1 MRVRVR
7 ARVRARGWAK
17 PTSSAVATWWSSSK
31 VILTPLH
38 IEARARRRV
47 CARRREH
54 ALRHD
59 QREKAAPRPA
69 GARRTPRA
77 LSLSAHTRSP
87 ARPRI
92 WPGSP
97 RARAGHVRHAPYRVW
112 FLVVS
117 GTPRRSALLFSIP
130 PCGEQARPA
139 GCLRL
144 DRLDRLDS
152 DGRVRSAHKLRA
164 RPGLKGM
171 GPRTSPSRATGLHVA
186 PPSATLACRANTCT
200 SLAVDGACALARARF
215 ALCACEAAGGVRCD
229 RCGGAECEQRRAP
242 GGWMRGGRC

>member
-1 MRVRVR
+1 MRSVTTSEKKQRPVPR
-7 ARVRARGWAK
+7 AQGGRREHSPSLLTRAPSRGRKADAES
-17 PTSSAVATWWSSSK
+17 T
-31 VILTPLH
+31 LPLCAH
-38 IEARARRRV
+38 AQPCQTTYLARLAARARR
-47 CARRREH
+47 
-54 ALRHD
+54 
-59 QREKAAPRPA
+59 
-69 GARRTPRA
+69 
-77 LSLSAHTRSP
+77 
-87 ARPRI
+87 
-92 WPGSP
+92 
-97 RARAGHVRHAPYRVW
+97 ARAAC
-112 FLVVS
+112 
-117 GTPRRSALLFSIP
+117 SIP
-130 PCGEQARPA
+130 GVVFGGEWHTAQICPVVLHPA
-139 GCLRL
+139 LWRTGAPSGCHLRL